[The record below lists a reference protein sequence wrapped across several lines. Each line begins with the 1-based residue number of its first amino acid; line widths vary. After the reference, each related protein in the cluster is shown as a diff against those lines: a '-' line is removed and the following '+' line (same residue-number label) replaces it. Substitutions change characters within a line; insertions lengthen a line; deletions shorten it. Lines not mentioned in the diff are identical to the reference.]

1 MRIILLPA
9 LAAAAIAAVP
19 IVAQTTGSVTPAPQ
33 TGAMSP
39 GDAANEA
46 SNAADPT
53 AYSAT
58 PMNEADA
65 RHPPAPDQTQE
76 QTQGQAPKPDPAR

>member
-1 MRIILLPA
+1 
-9 LAAAAIAAVP
+9 
-19 IVAQTTGSVTPAPQ
+19 
-33 TGAMSP
+33 MSP